1 MNSAM
6 IQNRTVTVFGA
17 YGHTGRFVVRELL
30 KRGFTTILSGRDAAK
45 LKEARNAHP
54 GSELRGASVDDPAS
68 LDRALSGAVAVINCA
83 GPFIDTAA
91 PVIDAALRASIHY
104 LDVAAEQA
112 AVLAVFERFATA
124 ARDADVVVA
133 PAMAFYGGLG
143 DLLATAAMGAWD
155 AADEV
160 CIAVA
165 LDSWKPTRGTRLTG
179 QRNPGRH
186 FIFSNNRLERADPP
200 PARKWNFPPPFGE
213 QDVVG
218 LSLAETI
225 TISRHLQTPEI
236 RVYIN
241 LAPMTDIRD
250 PNTPSPT
257 AADESG
263 RSSQIFVMEAIARR
277 GGAERR
283 AMVRGRD
290 IYAIT
295 APIVAEATCRVV
307 NGLAK
312 RTGVVAAGEVF
323 AAQDFLISLSP
334 SHLSFEMQ

>member
-6 IQNRTVTVFGA
+6 FQNRTVTVFGA
-17 YGHTGRFVVRELL
+17 YGHTGRFVLRELL
-30 KRGFTTILSGRDAAK
+30 KRGFTSILSGRDAAK

-186 FIFSNNRLERADPP
+186 FIFSNNRLFDP
-200 PARKWNFPPPFGE
+200 
-213 QDVVG
+213 
-218 LSLAETI
+218 S
-225 TISRHLQTPEI
+225 
-236 RVYIN
+236 
-241 LAPMTDIRD
+241 
-250 PNTPSPT
+250 
-257 AADESG
+257 
-263 RSSQIFVMEAIARR
+263 
-277 GGAERR
+277 
-283 AMVRGRD
+283 
-290 IYAIT
+290 
-295 APIVAEATCRVV
+295 
-307 NGLAK
+307 
-312 RTGVVAAGEVF
+312 AAG
-323 AAQDFLISLSP
+323 ARPTDHARGWR
-334 SHLSFEMQ
+334 